1 MKKVLYSDIATGIRQ
16 PYTKVTHEWYNSMI
30 IEASNALAKGIVG
43 NNDTDYIVLFGC
55 ENSDSP
61 NADISAGAIYHDGII
76 YLVPAYV
83 NASITNTIV
92 GVLSTTYSASDPVLF
107 SDGNAR
113 YVHEIKTIEFTDA
126 TSGSGLFDYADLQLH
141 SGICRKIYPIGSWD
155 MNVSAS
161 GSATKDV
168 LIDDVAGTL
177 MPKIKS
183 ISVTILDDSLLN
195 ALPLDHWSASFAVQG
210 VIVGYTV
217 SGSGWSV
224 SMKIRSGG
232 NFDSNDY
239 DDTTIN
245 RGFVT
250 VEYSA

>member
-16 PYTKVTHEWYNSMI
+16 PYTKTTHEWYNSMI
-30 IEASNALAKGIVG
+30 IEAANALAKGIVG

-61 NADISAGAIYHDGII
+61 NADISAGAIYHNGII

-126 TSGSGLFDYADLQLH
+126 ASGSGLFDYADLQLH
-141 SGICRKIYPIGSWD
+141 SGICRKIYPIGIWN
-155 MNVSAS
+155 MNVSS
-161 GSATKDV
+161 GGTDTANV
-168 LIDDVAGTL
+168 LIDDAAGTL

-183 ISVTILDDSLLN
+183 INVTILDDSGLN
-195 ALPLDHWSASFAVQG
+195 ALPLEHWNTTFTVQG
-210 VIVGYTV
+210 VIIGYSV
-217 SGSGWSV
+217 SGSGWSLG
-224 SMKIRSGG
+224 MKIRTAGT
-232 NFDSNDY
+232 FDTADYNDN
-239 DDTTIN
+239 TIN
-245 RGFVT
+245 RGFIT
-250 VEYSA
+250 IEYSA